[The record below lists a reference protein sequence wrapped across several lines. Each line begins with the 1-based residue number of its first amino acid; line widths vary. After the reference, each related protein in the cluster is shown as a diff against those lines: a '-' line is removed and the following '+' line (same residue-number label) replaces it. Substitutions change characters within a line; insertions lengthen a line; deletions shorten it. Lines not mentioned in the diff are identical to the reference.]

1 MSSEAVSAPEPTV
14 APPPPRRR
22 RRGRVLLI
30 ALLAVVVVLGLGTG
44 GVGWYFS
51 GVATEVSHEWEYPL
65 TVLDVGDG
73 TVTLPR
79 DEATVRPGT
88 WALAWK
94 GGRALLG
101 PVVKQDERSVVRN
114 VAEVPQGTLTKGLA
128 VHLDHWVY
136 AGDPRRALG
145 LEFRD
150 VTYPTQVGAMPAW
163 FLPGT
168 TNRTTWVI
176 AVHGRNADRAETFR
190 AMPAVHRLGLPMLS
204 IAYRNDVG
212 APRSPDHRNHL
223 GDTEWRDVAS
233 AVAYARSQGATGVVL
248 YGWSMGGAMVMTAL
262 RHSDDPGFVRGV
274 VLDSPV
280 MDWNATLDKQGAA
293 RNLPGFVTAAAKRI
307 LQWRTGIDLEDYD
320 QRRYAPDLK
329 TPTLLFTTDADATVD
344 NAPSLAFAERAPRGM
359 VTHVRAQGDH
369 TEAWNVDPAAYERAL
384 HAFVTGL
391 KP

>member
-1 MSSEAVSAPEPTV
+1 MSDEAVSVAEPPVT
-14 APPPPRRR
+14 PPARRR
-22 RRGRVLLI
+22 HRGGRGLLTA
-30 ALLAVVVVLGLGTG
+30 ALAAVVVLGLGTTG
-44 GVGWYFS
+44 AGWYFS
-51 GVATEVSHEWEYPL
+51 GVATEVSHDKQFPL

-88 WALAWK
+88 WGLAWK

-101 PVVKQDERSVVRN
+101 PVVSQDARSVVRK
-114 VAEVPQGTLTKGLA
+114 VTSVSHGTLVKGA
-128 VHLDHWVY
+128 RVHFDHWVY
-136 AGDPRRALG
+136 EGDPRRALG

-163 FLPGT
+163 FLPGRT
-168 TNRTTWVI
+168 SRTTWVI

-212 APRSPDHRNHL
+212 APPSPDRRNHL

-248 YGWSMGGAMVMTAL
+248 YGWSMGGAMVMTTL
-262 RHSDDPGFVRGV
+262 RRSDDPGFIQGV

-280 MDWNATLDKQGAA
+280 MDWNATLDKQASA
-293 RNLPGFVTAAAKRI
+293 RNLPGFVTAAAKRV
-307 LQWRTGIDLEDYD
+307 LQWRTGIDLADYD

-329 TPTLLFTTDADATVD
+329 TPVLLFTTDSDSMVD
-344 NAPSLAFAERAPRGM
+344 NRPSYEFAERAPKGL
-359 VTHVRAQGDH
+359 VTHVSARADH
-369 TEAWNVDPAAYERAL
+369 TEAWNVAPAAYERAL
-384 HAFVTGL
+384 HTFLTGL